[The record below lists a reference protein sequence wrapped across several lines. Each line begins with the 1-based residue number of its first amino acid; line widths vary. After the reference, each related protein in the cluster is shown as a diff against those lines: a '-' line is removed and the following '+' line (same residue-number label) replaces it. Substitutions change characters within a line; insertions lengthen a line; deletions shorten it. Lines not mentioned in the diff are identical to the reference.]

1 MVIKMKTKNCR
12 IEVKPSYYC
21 KVHQMVLGFT
31 QAEYNN
37 ISKLFA
43 KGFLQL
49 SLLREEKSQKT
60 ARKIREKGLSA
71 NTFPVPGG
79 FL

>member
-1 MVIKMKTKNCR
+1 MVNKLETIFCR
-12 IEVKPSYYC
+12 NEVQPSYYC
-21 KVHQMVLGFT
+21 KVLQMVLVFT
-31 QAEYNN
+31 QVEYNN
-37 ISKLFA
+37 ISKMCA